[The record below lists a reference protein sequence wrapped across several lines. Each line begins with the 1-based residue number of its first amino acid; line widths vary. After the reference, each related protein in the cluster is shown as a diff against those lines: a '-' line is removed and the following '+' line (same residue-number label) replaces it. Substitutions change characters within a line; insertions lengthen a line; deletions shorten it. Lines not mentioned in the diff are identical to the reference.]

1 MYYYDEVLD
10 NSHVNVSHTTFLHD
24 SIPIAANVYLDPNKE
39 KPAAGYTAIVI
50 GHPTGGVKEQT
61 AGVYAVKL
69 AELGFLTLT
78 FDAAYQLSLIHI

>member
-39 KPAAGYTAIVI
+39 KPAAGYTPSSSAIRREASKNRQPVSM
-50 GHPTGGVKEQT
+50 P
-61 AGVYAVKL
+61 
-69 AELGFLTLT
+69 
-78 FDAAYQLSLIHI
+78 